1 MSVPYRKQLNFT
13 FDGLKQA
20 AISVDRLRNFKRRL
34 ESEPFSE
41 GVNDKIGAL
50 ADETIVKMKAA
61 LDNDLNTAEML
72 APLFDLVRDVNAAA
86 DAGEVKKGDVPSLLE
101 ALAKFDEIFAVL
113 NDDDSRKVKFAV
125 EWAEAEGKAD
135 QISPETAEMAKAAGL
150 SDDKV
155 EALVAEHSTAR
166 KAKDFKRSDAIR
178 AELLESGIILENTK
192 DGVRWKRK

>member
-1 MSVPYRKQLNFT
+1 MNFT

-34 ESEPFSE
+34 EQEPFPE
-41 GVNDKIGAL
+41 GVNEKMGTL
-50 ADETIVKMKAA
+50 ANETIAKMKAA

-72 APLFDLVRDVNAAA
+72 APLFDMVRDVNAAA
-86 DAGEVKKGDVPSLLE
+86 DVGEVKKGDVPSLLE
-101 ALAKFDEIFAVL
+101 ALQKFDEIFAVL
-113 NDDDSRKVKFAV
+113 NDEDSRKVKFAV
-125 EWAEAEGKAD
+125 DWAQAEGKAD
-135 QISPETAEMAKAAGL
+135 KISAETAEMAKAAGL
-150 SDDKV
+150 SEEKI
-155 EALVAEHSTAR
+155 EALVAEHSAAR